1 MSNKKIFLVIFL
13 FLAVLA
19 IVFLF
24 LFGAG
29 NKKETKIYHIGLLQ
43 MASTVNAN
51 MEGFKAGMETLGYKE
66 GENVFYD
73 YKNAEGDVEKLKEY
87 TKKFVDDKVDLIFTN
102 TSPATQAAKE
112 ATKGTAI
119 PVVFSMVA
127 DPVGAGFVASIQSSD
142 NNLSGTSCAYI
153 DIASKRL
160 EALKSLSPRIKK
172 VMVFYRPG
180 DKSGEPATEEIK
192 KAAKKLDIG
201 IIDKPVLKSDEI
213 KQILSKIQPGEIDAI
228 MDPAD
233 SMVTA
238 SVDLLVE
245 ESFRL
250 KVPLMMLSDRE
261 AEKGALISYGVDYF
275 DLGNQSAALADKIL
289 KGVSPTEIPIQMPR
303 IFRIVLNLKTAS
315 QIGLVLPG
323 GIVDRA
329 DRVIK

>member
-1 MSNKKIFLVIFL
+1 MGNKKNFLVIFL
-13 FLAVLA
+13 FLIVLA

-24 LFGAG
+24 LFGAE

-51 MEGFKAGMETLGYKE
+51 IDGFKAGMGVLGYKE
-66 GENVFYD
+66 RENVFYD

-87 TKKFVDDKVDLIFTN
+87 AKYFVDNKVDLIFAN

-112 ATKGTAI
+112 ATKDTAI

-127 DPVGAGFVASIQSSD
+127 DPVGAGFVASIQSSG

-160 EALKSLSPRIKK
+160 EALKAISHGIKK
-172 VMVFYRPG
+172 VLVFYRPG
-180 DKSGEPATEEIK
+180 DKSGEPSTGEIK
-192 KAAKKLDIG
+192 KAAKKLDIE
-201 IIDKPVLKSDEI
+201 IIDKPVSKLDEI

-238 SVDLLVE
+238 SVDSLVE
-245 ESFRL
+245 ESLRL
-250 KVPLMMLSDRE
+250 KVPLMILSDRE
-261 AEKGALISYGVDYF
+261 AEKGALITYGVDYF

-289 KGVSPTEIPIQMPR
+289 QGVRATEIPTQMPR
-303 IFRIVLNLKTAS
+303 IFRIVINLKTAS
-315 QIGLVLPG
+315 QIGLVVPG
-323 GIVDRA
+323 GIINRA